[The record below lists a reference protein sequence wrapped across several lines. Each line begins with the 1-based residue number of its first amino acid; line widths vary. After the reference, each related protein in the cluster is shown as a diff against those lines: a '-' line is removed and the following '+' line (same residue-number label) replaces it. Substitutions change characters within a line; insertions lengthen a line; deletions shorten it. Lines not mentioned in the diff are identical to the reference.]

1 MIHNLKVFLTLI
13 SINLKVTLAYRAS
26 LLISLVLNMLWVA
39 SYIIFI
45 EVIFRNVST
54 LGGASK
60 GEALLIMAFFYFF
73 TNISD
78 ILYRDSFE
86 QFGEKMRTGYIDV
99 WLTKPASSRM
109 LMFMSSMRFDYL
121 TAIGVTIALF
131 IYAFQSLNTSPDLHL
146 LGIGIIL
153 SLLAHIIF
161 FSVLSILATLNF
173 WFERN
178 DTLNML
184 AWQLTQVGRYPR
196 AIYTSW
202 ARIIFTYLLPL
213 GLIANLPAEATLN
226 LASSR
231 IIIIFIGITA
241 TLYIAS
247 LLFWKKGLT
256 RYSSAG

>member
-1 MIHNLKVFLTLI
+1 MIHNLKVFFTLI

-26 LLISLVLNMLWVA
+26 LLISLALNMLWVM
-39 SYIIFI
+39 SYIVFI
-45 EVIFRNVST
+45 EVIFRNVTT
-54 LGGASK
+54 LGGATK
-60 GEALLIMAFFYFF
+60 GEALLIMAFFYLF
-73 TNISD
+73 TNVSD

-86 QFGEKMRTGYIDV
+86 QFADKMRTGYIDM

-131 IYAFQSLNTSPDLHL
+131 IYAFQSMGTSPNMGL
-146 LGIGIIL
+146 LAAGVIL
-153 SLLAHIIF
+153 SLLAHMIF
-161 FSVLSILATLNF
+161 FSVLSILATMSF
-173 WFERN
+173 WLEKN

-196 AIYTSW
+196 AIYTTW
-202 ARIIFTYLLPL
+202 ARVIFTYILPL
-213 GLIANLPAEATLN
+213 GLIANLPAEVTLH
-226 LASSR
+226 LADTKT
-231 IIIIFIGITA
+231 IVAFLLITF

-247 LLFWKKGLT
+247 FLFWKKGLT